1 MAVKNSHKRLLV
13 GLALAYGICSVRA
26 QDVSLSQPY
35 AAPLYLNP
43 AYSGV
48 AEFSRIGAS
57 FRYQWAQLGEPYTTT
72 SLYADHYFSGFKSG
86 VGFSAV
92 SDRQAGG
99 AMVQSSLGASYAY
112 NLRMAEKTFMRFG
125 IQALLGIASAN
136 ASKLIFPD
144 MLGGSGA
151 VIANEPYASEQ
162 RTYFD
167 MAVGGVFSHGI
178 FFAGAAVHHLM
189 GSPSVEVL
197 GQPVLT
203 PRKLTL
209 HAGCN
214 IPIKVGNSYSSGRYY
229 QQSDESDGLTLSP
242 NVIYCLQGVY
252 GTYAAGMYAHV
263 RGFSLGF
270 FYKSEISS
278 SANFF
283 SAAAG
288 YSSGLFSLM
297 YSFDFGTLSSEAKAY
312 KPNTHEVSL
321 TFKIKPRVR
330 NAYMQ
335 QWNRPYKVQNTP
347 IL

>member
-1 MAVKNSHKRLLV
+1 MAVKKFHKQLLV
-13 GLALAYGICSVRA
+13 IFALMCGICGARA
-26 QDVSLSQPY
+26 QDVSFSQPY

-72 SLYADHYFSGFKSG
+72 SFYADHYFSGFKSG

-92 SDRQAGG
+92 NDRLAGG
-99 AMVQSSLGASYAY
+99 AVVQSGLGTSYAY
-112 NLRMAEKTFMRFG
+112 NLRLAEKTFLRFG
-125 IQALLGIASAN
+125 IQASLGITSVN
-136 ASKLIFPD
+136 ASKLVFPD
-144 MLGGSGA
+144 MLNPSGA
-151 VIANEPYASEQ
+151 VFPTESYASEQ

-167 MAVGGVFSHGI
+167 MAVGGVFSHDM
-178 FFAGAAVHHLM
+178 FFAGVALHHLM

-197 GQPVLT
+197 GQPVSM

-209 HAGCN
+209 HAGYN
-214 IPIKVGNSYSSGRYY
+214 IPISIGSSYSSGRYY
-229 QQSDESDGLTLSP
+229 QSDEEDALSLSP
-242 NVIYCLQGVY
+242 NIIYWLQGVY
-252 GTYAAGMYAHV
+252 SAYAAGMYANV
-263 RGFSLGF
+263 KGFSLGF
-270 FYKSEISS
+270 FYKSEIGSS
-278 SANFF
+278 TNFF

-288 YSSGLFSLM
+288 YSANLFTLM
-297 YSFDFGTLSSEAKAY
+297 YSFDFGKLSSETKAY
-312 KPNTHEVSL
+312 TPNTHEISL
-321 TFKIKPRVR
+321 VFKIKPRAR

>member
-1 MAVKNSHKRLLV
+1 MAVKKHHRQLLV
-13 GLALAYGICSVRA
+13 GLALACGICGARA
-26 QDVSLSQPY
+26 QDASFSQPY

-72 SLYADHYFSGFKSG
+72 SFYADHYFSGFKSG

-99 AMVQSSLGASYAY
+99 AMVNSVVGASYAY
-112 NLRMAEKTFMRFG
+112 NLRLAEKTFMRFG
-125 IQALLGIASAN
+125 IQASLGVASAN
-136 ASKLIFPD
+136 AAKLVFPD
-144 MLGGSGA
+144 MLNPSGA
-151 VIANEPYASEQ
+151 VLSTEPYASEQ

-178 FFAGAAVHHLM
+178 FFAGAAMHHLM

-197 GQPVLT
+197 GQPVVT

-214 IPIKVGNSYSSGRYY
+214 IPVSMGNSYSSGRYY
-229 QQSDESDGLTLSP
+229 QSSEDDALTLSP
-242 NVIYCLQGVY
+242 NIIYWMQGVY
-252 GTYAAGMYAHV
+252 SAYAAGAYANV

-270 FYKSEISS
+270 FYKSEVGSS
-278 SANFF
+278 TNFF

-288 YSSGLFSLM
+288 YGTNLFSLM
-297 YSFDFGTLSSEAKAY
+297 YSFDFGKLSSETKSY
-312 KPNTHEVSL
+312 MPDTHEISL
-321 TFKIKPRVR
+321 LFKIKPRAR
-330 NAYMQ
+330 NTYMQ
-335 QWNRPYKVQNTP
+335 QWNTPYKVQNMP